1 MSLAPLQANSDNG
14 CLPSLPLI
22 LSSRSYTGRGF
33 ARDKW
38 LYNISKKG
46 LLYKIHV
53 PRPRR
58 RGRKVTTTLF
68 IVFREEK
75 LPEGRAK
82 KAKLAYMVL
91 LFFLL
96 VAWSAAL
103 IGEHLQFIAKIE

>member
-1 MSLAPLQANSDNG
+1 
-14 CLPSLPLI
+14 
-22 LSSRSYTGRGF
+22 
-33 ARDKW
+33 
-38 LYNISKKG
+38 
-46 LLYKIHV
+46 
-53 PRPRR
+53 
-58 RGRKVTTTLF
+58 LF

-103 IGEHLQFIAKIE
+103 IGEHLQFIAKIESESTKKKKRKGYAALHKNSELLEFGERYTLSNFIR

>member
-1 MSLAPLQANSDNG
+1 
-14 CLPSLPLI
+14 
-22 LSSRSYTGRGF
+22 
-33 ARDKW
+33 
-38 LYNISKKG
+38 
-46 LLYKIHV
+46 
-53 PRPRR
+53 
-58 RGRKVTTTLF
+58 LF

-103 IGEHLQFIAKIE
+103 IGEYYVFHLQFIAKIESKSTKRQKEKATRTQHCIKTVDF